1 MLLSDTTTIQEAIN
15 SRNLSLLDEF
25 VFPRKR
31 TINQRTDY
39 KSPMMLS
46 AHNLKHLNKIPELS
60 TDAVI
65 LNLEDGVSNE
75 MKPFALRLAMLTLSA
90 LAQSDKKIIVRVNA
104 LDEGGE
110 AEIEMLN
117 SCRPDAIRVP
127 KIRTAQDV
135 ERALALC
142 DNGIELHLSIE
153 TKEAWLHLAELKV
166 DARVTTFYLGILDLF
181 ADMGLSQALIRV
193 DNPLMHHIL
202 SQFLLTSRAVG
213 AKAVSFVY
221 QDYKDEAG
229 FQAWLDLE
237 KRLGYD
243 AKGCL
248 SPNQAVQAQASF
260 GVDKETLERAR
271 YIIERFEE
279 ERAKGVTGFSD
290 ERYGFIDEPIYKG
303 ALSLLHSA
311 SH

>member
-1 MLLSDTTTIQEAIN
+1 MLIRETATIQAAID
-15 SRNLSLLDEF
+15 SLDLSLLDEF
-25 VFPRKR
+25 VFPKKR
-31 TINQRTDY
+31 TINLRADF

-46 AHNLKHLNKIPELS
+46 AHNIKHLNKIPELD

-65 LNLEDGVSNE
+65 LNLEDGVSNA
-75 MKPFALRLAMLTLSA
+75 MKPFALRLAMLALSA
-90 LAQSDKKIIVRVNA
+90 LPESDKKMIVRVNA
-104 LDEGGE
+104 LDEGGD

-127 KIRTAQDV
+127 KVRSAEDV
-135 ERALALC
+135 KRALTLC
-142 DNGIELHLSIE
+142 DKAIELHLSIE
-153 TKEAWLHLAELKV
+153 TKEAWLQLAQLKV

-181 ADMGLSQALIRV
+181 ADMGLSQELIRV

-248 SPNQAVQAQASF
+248 SPNQAVLAHTTFS
-260 GVDKETLERAR
+260 VDAEALERAR
-271 YIIERFEE
+271 YIIEHFEAKR
-279 ERAKGVTGFSD
+279 ERGITGFSD

-303 ALSLLHSA
+303 ALALLNNS
-311 SH
+311 